1 MGNGARYEL
10 NYDWSRL
17 GPTRWDEGSIVT
29 LQVDLE
35 SYDEADALRAGI
47 ERWWRQRL
55 ADSAGDG
62 PHRDMQVAYAGGAL
76 IPPPVETEGRLT
88 LWLVS
93 RGQDAFDTIAHY
105 ADEVYEVA
113 LHLDP
118 SVRIV
123 WTELPH
129 EQGASDGVP
138 RLSRWVAGS
147 DRSTT

>member
-29 LQVDLE
+29 LEVDLE

-47 ERWWRQRL
+47 ERWWR
-55 ADSAGDG
+55 
-62 PHRDMQVAYAGGAL
+62 
-76 IPPPVETEGRLT
+76 VETEGRLT

-93 RGQDAFDTIAHY
+93 HGQDAFDTIAHY